1 MEEGTKNEKRR
12 KNRRKNK
19 ENSLAEKDAKT
30 EVEQMGILEAADQQA
45 EALVKGLIQDIVPK
59 KYEIQIKK

>member
-1 MEEGTKNEKRR
+1 
-12 KNRRKNK
+12 
-19 ENSLAEKDAKT
+19 
-30 EVEQMGILEAADQQA
+30 MGILEAADQQA